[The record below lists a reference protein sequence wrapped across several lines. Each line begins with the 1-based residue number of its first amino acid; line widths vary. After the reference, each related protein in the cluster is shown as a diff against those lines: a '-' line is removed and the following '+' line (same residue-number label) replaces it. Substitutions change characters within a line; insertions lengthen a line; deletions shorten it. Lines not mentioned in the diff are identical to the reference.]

1 MTLIVS
7 VSDLNLTS
15 WFCGLS
21 VTSLYKSFS
30 ATKLG
35 SFEHSCNVCKRRR
48 CTLDQAGSTNAI
60 CVPLNVNSLL
70 GVLGKSCLSNSSWLS
85 VFLLLASLTQES
97 NSLWST
103 E

>member
-7 VSDLNLTS
+7 VSDFEPTS

-30 ATKLG
+30 YKVRFLNIVVTFVSVEDVLWI
-35 SFEHSCNVCKRRR
+35 SCRVNECHMRTTE
-48 CTLDQAGSTNAI
+48 C
-60 CVPLNVNSLL
+60 VNSLL

-97 NSLWST
+97 NSLVT